1 MKCRKCGSEIEPGD
15 QFCPRCGSSI
25 IPQAPIQNVSA
36 RGGIDGRI
44 IAALA
49 AIFMVILGGGFY
61 MYTSQKKTAMELEV
75 AKIQEEARKE
85 EAEKKEEEEKKAA
98 EEAAKQEQA
107 SQQTTLVT
115 NVPSASGPG
124 TPYVVLS
131 DVVNGVH
138 LHTTPKKGETSN
150 VRGTIFPGS
159 VVNIVDIFSNSDC
172 TWGKTSD
179 GYYVCVYET
188 WTDENKPV
196 GQYLAPVN

>member
-25 IPQAPIQNVSA
+25 IPQAPIQNVSE

-85 EAEKKEEEEKKAA
+85 EAEKKAA
-98 EEAAKQEQA
+98 EEAAKKEQQT
-107 SQQTTLVT
+107 SQQTTLVA
-115 NVPSASGPG
+115 NVPSSSGPG